1 MSEESAPVIREVE
14 ILKKDTVIDVK
25 LPVDFYFR
33 FNQFM
38 TEFFPVK
45 DAKHL
50 EEILKLIQEGKDND
64 DVHAYHFR
72 TLLSFLL
79 LVEDEARKQGH
90 TEMIKLNT
98 TTGEKLV
105 ETKPD

>member
-1 MSEESAPVIREVE
+1 MSEESKPTIREVE
-14 ILKKDTVIDVK
+14 ILKKDTVINVK

-38 TEFFPVK
+38 TEFFPVR

-50 EEILKLIQEGKDND
+50 EEIIKLVQDGKDD
-64 DVHAYHFR
+64 TDVHAYHFR

-79 LVEDEARKQGH
+79 LVEDQAREQGH
-90 TEMIKLNT
+90 TEMIMLNT
-98 TTGEKLV
+98 TTGERVSK
-105 ETKPD
+105 D

>member
-1 MSEESAPVIREVE
+1 MSEESKPTIREVE
-14 ILKKDTVIDVK
+14 ILKKDTVIDIK

-38 TEFFPVK
+38 TEFFPVR

-50 EEILKLIQEGKDND
+50 EEILKLIQDGKDND
-64 DVHAYHFR
+64 DQHAYHFR

-79 LVEDEARKQGH
+79 LVEDQARQQGH
-90 TEMIKLNT
+90 TEKIQLNT
-98 TTGEKLV
+98 TTGEKV
-105 ETKPD
+105 SKD

>member
-1 MSEESAPVIREVE
+1 MSEESKPTIREVE
-14 ILKKDTVIDVK
+14 ILKKDTVINVK

-38 TEFFPVK
+38 NEFFPVR

-50 EEILKLIQEGKDND
+50 EEILKLIQDGKDD
-64 DVHAYHFR
+64 TDVHAYHFR

-79 LVEDEARKQGH
+79 LVEDQAREQGH
-90 TEMIKLNT
+90 TEMIELNT
-98 TTGEKLV
+98 TTGERVSK
-105 ETKPD
+105 D

>member
-1 MSEESAPVIREVE
+1 MSEESKSPIREIE

-38 TEFFPVK
+38 NEFFPVR

-50 EEILKLIQEGKDND
+50 EDTLKLIQEGKDD
-64 DVHAYHFR
+64 TDPHAYHLR
-72 TLLSFLL
+72 TIISFLL
-79 LVEDEARKQGH
+79 LVEDTARKQGH
-90 TEMIKLNT
+90 TEMILFNT
-98 TTGEKLV
+98 ETGEKV
-105 ETKPD
+105 SKD

>member
-1 MSEESAPVIREVE
+1 MSEESTPVIREVE

-38 TEFFPVK
+38 TDFFPVR
-45 DAKHL
+45 DTAHL
-50 EEILKLIQEGKDND
+50 EEVLKLIQDGKDNED
-64 DVHAYHFR
+64 PHAYHFR

-79 LVEDEARKQGH
+79 LVEDQAREQGH
-90 TEMIKLNT
+90 TEKIQLNT
-98 TTGEKLV
+98 TTGEKV
-105 ETKPD
+105 SKD